1 MREGYCKESVWG
13 DYHSYQ
19 CQRKAKRDG
28 YCTQHHPD
36 SAKAREYKRAA
47 KWRLER
53 KRRELA
59 ATVELARSHVV
70 HEAMALFRLGGLGEN
85 FHALNRACAALA
97 AAQNEQDPVAQRIE
111 RRASNSDVGGSNPP
125 GITNQPSPE
134 NQSGSQA
141 GSAATGTGSASTND
155 NEDREVK
162 Q

>member
-141 GSAATGTGSASTND
+141 GSAATGTGSASTN
-155 NEDREVK
+155 EEG
-162 Q
+162 